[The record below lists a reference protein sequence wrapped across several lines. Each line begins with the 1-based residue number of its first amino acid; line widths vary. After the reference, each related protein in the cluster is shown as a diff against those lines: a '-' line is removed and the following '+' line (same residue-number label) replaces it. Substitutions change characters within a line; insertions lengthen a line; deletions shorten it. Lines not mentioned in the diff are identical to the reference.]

1 MSSYERRNAERTKL
15 ERIIYR
21 DYETEFLQ
29 IQSYQGLIGQN
40 FGLEQLKL
48 ECEKTSI
55 VYDEQIERNIM
66 RSRRTLGQISVP
78 ARLESDV
85 VQVKQE
91 EFEESAA
98 TRNNEINITNN
109 IKIET

>member
-1 MSSYERRNAERTKL
+1 
-15 ERIIYR
+15 
-21 DYETEFLQ
+21 
-29 IQSYQGLIGQN
+29 
-40 FGLEQLKL
+40 
-48 ECEKTSI
+48 
-55 VYDEQIERNIM
+55 M